1 MHEIIQIPDKGK
13 RTELKGEINR
23 PTKTVTDFNII
34 MSVSERKKQTHL
46 K

>member
-1 MHEIIQIPDKGK
+1 MHAIIQILDKGK
-13 RTELKGEINR
+13 RTELKGEINT

-34 MSVSERKKQTHL
+34 MSITERKKQTNL